1 MSDTAEPSTPW
12 ILKAIQVAGLPDR
25 LPVKT
30 GDTTLGRSP
39 TNDIV
44 LTETEYPEVS
54 AHHARLRCAED
65 GALRVTDLGS
75 RNGTIL
81 NGEVVEDA
89 KLQNG
94 DILQLGPSGPRF
106 LCEES
111 NSASVTRLF
120 TKPRSGRRP
129 GASPDF
135 RQSTVFRVKRALG
148 LAPDADVGELFE
160 KSETR
165 SKRRLALTVTAS
177 LLVVGCVVWQVYDS
191 GQQRITEQ
199 NKEITDLQEHAK
211 ELSDMLS
218 KTTSSFEQQ
227 QDEWEQERNELVSER
242 QDLQTKIADLSAREQ
257 TSSSELAKLN
267 ERLAETDRKL
277 QRYDPIR
284 AEQARMLRQ
293 ERIEQIQRAV
303 VFVESKFRF
312 RSMETD
318 QLLRIVPP
326 EDPDGEEDIALG
338 DIGEPFERESSG
350 SGFCIR
356 DDGSIITNAHV
367 IQPEGFNEIIPYD
380 GNNLQPELEHFVVF
394 SGTSK
399 RHRAEIIKVLDQG
412 DEDLALLR
420 IKPFDDMPHLNGFK
434 VDVPP
439 PPIMSDVYLHGFP
452 LGKRALQ
459 EGDTVIAS
467 SFRGILSRMV
477 SNWLQVDAAVHPGN
491 SGGPLTDSHGNVIGV
506 VCRVQ
511 KISDE
516 TIAPDMGYAIPIQ
529 EVDRLLTED
538 PQIQNAS
545 ADK

>member
-1 MSDTAEPSTPW
+1 MSDTTEPSTPW
-12 ILKAIQVAGLPDR
+12 MLKSIQVAGLPER
-25 LPVKT
+25 LPVKS

-44 LTETEYPEVS
+44 LAEAEYPEVS
-54 AHHARLRCAED
+54 AHHARLRHAED
-65 GALRVTDLGS
+65 GTLKVTDLGS
-75 RNGTIL
+75 RNGTLL
-81 NGEVVEDA
+81 NGEPVEEA
-89 KLQNG
+89 KLHDG

-106 LCEES
+106 LCEET
-111 NSASVTRLF
+111 NSAAVTRFF
-120 TKPRSGRRP
+120 TTSRTKSRS

-177 LLVVGCVVWQVYDS
+177 LLLVGCVVWMIYKAQDD
-191 GQQRITEQ
+191 
-199 NKEITDLQEHAK
+199 EIGRLRQGNRELQAQ
-211 ELSDMLS
+211 LS
-218 KTTSSFEQQ
+218 KTTTSFEQQ
-227 QDEWEQERNELVSER
+227 QEAWEHERGELVSER
-242 QDLQTKIADLSAREQ
+242 QNLQTKIADLSAREQ

-267 ERLAETDRKL
+267 ERLAATDRKL

-284 AEQARMLRQ
+284 TEQARMLRQ

-303 VFVESKFRF
+303 VFVETKFRF
-312 RSMETD
+312 RSMESNE
-318 QLLRIVPP
+318 LLRIVPA
-326 EDPDGEEDIALG
+326 EDPDEDSDIALG
-338 DIGEPFERESSG
+338 NVGEPFERESSG

-356 DDGSIITNAHV
+356 EDGSVITNAHV

-399 RHRAEIIKVLDQG
+399 RHPAEIIKVLDEG

-420 IKPFDDMPHLNGFK
+420 IKPFEGMPHLTGFK
-434 VDVPP
+434 VDVPTP
-439 PPIMSDVYLHGFP
+439 PTMSDVYLHGFP

-467 SFRGILSRMV
+467 SFRGILSRQV

-491 SGGPLTDSHGNVIGV
+491 SGGPLTDSNGNVIGV

-511 KISDE
+511 RISDE

-529 EVDRLLTED
+529 EVGRLLVED
-538 PQIQNAS
+538 TQVQNAS